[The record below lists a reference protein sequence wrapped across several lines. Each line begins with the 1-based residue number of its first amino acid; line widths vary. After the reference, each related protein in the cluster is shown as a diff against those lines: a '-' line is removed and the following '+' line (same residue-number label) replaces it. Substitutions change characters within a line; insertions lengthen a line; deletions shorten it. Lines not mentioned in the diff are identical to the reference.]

1 MKDPGLASM
10 AETAAMRPALTEEE
24 KEFFRDFGS
33 RLAELRKARGLTQVQ
48 LAERLEI
55 AQQQLA
61 SYEVGRRRVPVSLL
75 APLADALAASVEELL
90 GAETKAKKRGP
101 APKLERHLERI
112 SQLPRARQRFVLQV
126 LDSVLQQEAR

>member
-1 MKDPGLASM
+1 
-10 AETAAMRPALTEEE
+10 MRPALTEEE

-55 AQQQLA
+55 TQQQLA
-61 SYEVGRRRVPVSLL
+61 SYEIGRRRVPVSLL
-75 APLADALAASVEELL
+75 APLADALSASVEELL
-90 GAETKAKKRGP
+90 GAEPKSKKRGP

>member
-1 MKDPGLASM
+1 
-10 AETAAMRPALTEEE
+10 MRPALTDEER
-24 KEFFRDFGS
+24 EFFRVLGA
-33 RLAELRKARGLTQVQ
+33 RLSALRKARGLTQGQ

-75 APLADALAASVEELL
+75 EPLANALAVSVDEFL
-90 GAETKAKKRGP
+90 GAEPKGKKRGP
-101 APKLERHLERI
+101 APKFEQHLERI

>member
-1 MKDPGLASM
+1 MKNQELGFV
-10 AETAAMRPALTEEE
+10 AEHAMRPAMTKEERA
-24 KEFFRDFGS
+24 FFRTFGG
-33 RLAELRKARGLTQVQ
+33 RLAELRRVRGLTQVQ
-48 LAERLEI
+48 LAEHLEI

-75 APLADALAASVEELL
+75 EPLSEALAVSVEELL
-90 GAETKAKKRGP
+90 GRESKAKRRGP
-101 APKLERHLERI
+101 APKLERHLEKI

>member
-1 MKDPGLASM
+1 M
-10 AETAAMRPALTEEE
+10 ATRPALTKEE
-24 KEFFRDFGS
+24 KAFFRDFGA
-33 RLAELRKARGLTQVQ
+33 RIAELRKERGLTQVQ
-48 LAERLEI
+48 LAERLDV

-61 SYEVGRRRVPVSLL
+61 SYETGRRRVPVSLL
-75 APLADALAASVEELL
+75 AVLADALSVSVEELL
-90 GAETKAKKRGP
+90 GTEPKAKKRGP